1 MWRLQFEIKNE
12 IGLRTGDAIFIY
24 IKVNFSL
31 CVHAKYTLKQ
41 DRRGGKMNW
50 KEIAEQIRE
59 VIRQIKINFPVT
71 FDLFDTIN
79 VDIYGMAY
87 PIPEGTD
94 TKAIADTV
102 HKPES
107 EDLIVQ
113 NVIMK
118 LEGQHPQIFNMPA
131 YDIKQLI
138 TTSTI
143 ESIIEWPIISEKVAV
158 GESVKVKLSPGKSIN
173 DENET

>member
-1 MWRLQFEIKNE
+1 MWRLQFEIKKE

-41 DRRGGKMNW
+41 NRKESKMDW

-71 FDLFDTIN
+71 LDLFDTIN
-79 VDIYGMAY
+79 VDIHGLAY

-94 TKAIADTV
+94 TRVIADTV

-107 EDLIVQ
+107 ENLIVQ

-118 LEGQHPQIFNMPA
+118 LEEQHPQIFNMPE
-131 YDIKQLI
+131 YDIKQLV

-143 ESIIEWPIISEKVAV
+143 ASIIEWPIISEKVAV
-158 GESVKVKLSPGKSIN
+158 SEAVRVKHSPVKSIN

>member
-1 MWRLQFEIKNE
+1 MWRLQFETKNK
-12 IGLRTGDAIFIY
+12 IGLRTGDAIFIC
-24 IKVNFSL
+24 IKVNFPL
-31 CVHAKYTLKQ
+31 CFQVKYTLKQ
-41 DRRGGKMNW
+41 DRKEGRVDW

-71 FDLFDTIN
+71 LDLFDTVNI
-79 VDIYGMAY
+79 DIRGMAY
-87 PIPEGTD
+87 PIPEGAD
-94 TKAIADTV
+94 PKAIADTV

-107 EDLIVQ
+107 ENLIVE

-118 LEGQHPQIFNMPA
+118 LEEQHPQIFNLPEF
-131 YDIKQLI
+131 DRKQLI

-143 ESIIEWPIISEKVAV
+143 ASIIEWPIISEKVAA
-158 GESVKVKLSPGKSIN
+158 GESVKVKLSPVKSIN

>member
-12 IGLRTGDAIFIY
+12 IGLRTGDAIY
-24 IKVNFSL
+24 IKVNFPL
-31 CVHAKYTLKQ
+31 CVYAKYTLKQ
-41 DRRGGKMNW
+41 NRKESKMDW

-71 FDLFDTIN
+71 LDLFDTIN
-79 VDIYGMAY
+79 VDIHGLAY

-94 TKAIADTV
+94 TRAIADTV

-107 EDLIVQ
+107 ENLIVQ

-118 LEGQHPQIFNMPA
+118 LEEQHPQIFNMPA

-143 ESIIEWPIISEKVAV
+143 ASIIEWPIISEKVAV
-158 GESVKVKLSPGKSIN
+158 SESVREKLSPVKSIN

>member
-1 MWRLQFEIKNE
+1 M
-12 IGLRTGDAIFIY
+12 D
-24 IKVNFSL
+24 
-31 CVHAKYTLKQ
+31 
-41 DRRGGKMNW
+41 W
-50 KEIAEQIRE
+50 KEIVEQIRE

-71 FDLFDTIN
+71 LNLFDTIN
-79 VDIYGMAY
+79 IDIYGMAY

-107 EDLIVQ
+107 ENLIVQ

-118 LEGQHPQIFNMPA
+118 LEEQHPQIFNMTE
-131 YDIKQLI
+131 YDRKQLI

-143 ESIIEWPIISEKVAV
+143 ASIIEWPIISEKVGI
-158 GESVKVKLSPGKSIN
+158 GESVKVKLSPVKSKN
-173 DENET
+173 EENETE

>member
-1 MWRLQFEIKNE
+1 MTGRVKN
-12 IGLRTGDAIFIY
+12 GDAIFIY
-24 IKVNFSL
+24 IKVNFPL
-31 CVHAKYTLKQ
+31 CVHAEYTLKQ
-41 DRRGGKMNW
+41 DRKECKMDW

-71 FDLFDTIN
+71 LDFSDTIN
-79 VDIYGMAY
+79 IDIYGLAY

-107 EDLIVQ
+107 ENLIVQ

-118 LEGQHPQIFNMPA
+118 LEEQHPQIFNLPE
-131 YDIKQLI
+131 YDIKQLV

-143 ESIIEWPIISEKVAV
+143 ASIIEGPIISEKVAV
-158 GESVKVKLSPGKSIN
+158 SEAVRVKLSPVKSIN
-173 DENET
+173 YENET

>member
-1 MWRLQFEIKNE
+1 MWLLQFEIKNE
-12 IGLRTGDAIFIY
+12 IGLRTGDAIY
-24 IKVNFSL
+24 IKVNFPL
-31 CVHAKYTLKQ
+31 CVHAKYKLKK
-41 DRRGGKMNW
+41 DRKERKMDW

-71 FDLFDTIN
+71 LDLFDTIN
-79 VDIYGMAY
+79 IDIYGLAY

-107 EDLIVQ
+107 ENLIVQ

-118 LEGQHPQIFNMPA
+118 LEEQHPQIFNLSEF
-131 YDIKQLI
+131 DRKQLI

-143 ESIIEWPIISEKVAV
+143 ASIIEGLIISE
-158 GESVKVKLSPGKSIN
+158 
-173 DENET
+173 

>member
-1 MWRLQFEIKNE
+1 M
-12 IGLRTGDAIFIY
+12 D
-24 IKVNFSL
+24 
-31 CVHAKYTLKQ
+31 
-41 DRRGGKMNW
+41 W

-71 FDLFDTIN
+71 LDIFDTIN
-79 VDIYGMAY
+79 LDIYGLGY
-87 PIPEGTD
+87 PIPEGAD

-107 EDLIVQ
+107 ENLIVQ

-118 LEGQHPQIFNMPA
+118 LEEQHPQIFNLPE
-131 YDIKQLI
+131 YDIKQLV

-143 ESIIEWPIISEKVAV
+143 ASIIEWSIISEKVAV
-158 GESVKVKLSPGKSIN
+158 S
-173 DENET
+173 

>member
-1 MWRLQFEIKNE
+1 MDWKKI
-12 IGLRTGDAIFIY
+12 DA
-24 IKVNFSL
+24 
-31 CVHAKYTLKQ
+31 
-41 DRRGGKMNW
+41 
-50 KEIAEQIRE
+50 QIRE

-71 FDLFDTIN
+71 IDLFDTVN
-79 VDIYGMAY
+79 MDIYGLAF
-87 PIPEGTD
+87 PIPEGAD

-107 EDLIVQ
+107 ENLIVQ

-118 LEGQHPQIFNMPA
+118 LKEQHPQIYNLDEF
-131 YDIKQLI
+131 DRKQLI

-143 ESIIEWPIISEKVAV
+143 ASIIEWPIISEKVAV
-158 GESVKVKLSPGKSIN
+158 SEAVRVKLSPVKSIN

>member
-1 MWRLQFEIKNE
+1 M
-12 IGLRTGDAIFIY
+12 D
-24 IKVNFSL
+24 
-31 CVHAKYTLKQ
+31 
-41 DRRGGKMNW
+41 W

-71 FDLFDTIN
+71 LNLFDTVN
-79 VDIYGMAY
+79 LDLYGMAY

-94 TKAIADTV
+94 TKAIAGTV

-107 EDLIVQ
+107 ENFIVQ

-118 LEGQHPQIFNMPA
+118 LEEQHPQIFNLPE
-131 YDIKQLI
+131 YDIKQLV

-143 ESIIEWPIISEKVAV
+143 ASIIEWSIISEKVAV
-158 GESVKVKLSPGKSIN
+158 S
-173 DENET
+173 

>member
-1 MWRLQFEIKNE
+1 M
-12 IGLRTGDAIFIY
+12 D
-24 IKVNFSL
+24 
-31 CVHAKYTLKQ
+31 
-41 DRRGGKMNW
+41 W

-71 FDLFDTIN
+71 LDLFDTVN
-79 VDIYGMAY
+79 LDIYGMAY

-107 EDLIVQ
+107 ENLIVQ

-118 LEGQHPQIFNMPA
+118 LKEQHPQIFNLPE
-131 YDIKQLI
+131 YDRKQLI
-138 TTSTI
+138 TTFTI
-143 ESIIEWPIISEKVAV
+143 ESIIDIIEGPIISE
-158 GESVKVKLSPGKSIN
+158 
-173 DENET
+173 